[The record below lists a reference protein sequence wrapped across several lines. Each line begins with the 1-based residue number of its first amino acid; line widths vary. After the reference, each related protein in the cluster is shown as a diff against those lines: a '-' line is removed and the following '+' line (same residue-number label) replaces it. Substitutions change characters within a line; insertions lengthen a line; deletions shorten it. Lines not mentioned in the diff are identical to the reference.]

1 MLINNSVQSSGA
13 ERLNTDQNGQATVQ
27 TTSRTLGQGANGYFG
42 PATPVYWSQYTDV
55 CVAIEFLGFDPS
67 SSDATIATVVSATP
81 YGLKTMA
88 LAGDSNGLLVVS
100 SNFGLST
107 ITIPFPLADL
117 STGDL
122 SPACSSGT
130 SAPYTRGVGYRSQE
144 TVYML
149 GQPRAFPDDWYELDD
164 TVAVYFCTPKQAQ
177 NDCVTQLNQQGAA
190 NFLVGN
196 GHGTSI
202 TASVIATTRDQDL
215 TMKVATGADTLD
227 RTIPNG
233 VKVKFVIERSG
244 WFVFYTYLIAVM
256 PFILIYG
263 LFAAYLRQTK
273 KAKKTEKAKEKDG
286 ERLGYRP
293 ERKVPAV
300 YEIAFGVAATLV
312 AILPLRAVL
321 VPSALPSLTRLDLV
335 FGIGIASLV
344 ALSLTWVLV
353 WSRPTP
359 AESPGKA
366 EGAATATNGPP
377 GDPTQPSAAHNAQP
391 PTTHGVMPGLACSH
405 TAAGLRKMFT
415 DGSACPSKLNRVMF
429 TFGEPMPAP
438 GSHGTPGI
446 QSGAQ

>member
-1 MLINNSVQSSGA
+1 MLINNGVQSSGA
-13 ERLNTDQNGQATVQ
+13 ERLNTDQNGQITVQ
-27 TTSRTLGQGANGYFG
+27 TTPRTLGQGANGYFG
-42 PATPVYWSQYTDV
+42 PATPVYSSHYTDV
-55 CVAIEFLGFDPS
+55 CVAIEFLGYDPS
-67 SSDATIATVVSATP
+67 ASVATIATVVSATP
-81 YGLKTMA
+81 YGLKTMS
-88 LAGDSNGLLVVS
+88 LAGDSNGLLVIS

-117 STGDL
+117 TTGDL
-122 SPACSSGT
+122 SPACTSGT
-130 SAPYTRGVGYRSQE
+130 PSSYTRGVGYRSQE

-164 TVAVYFCTPKQAQ
+164 TVAVYFCTSKQSQ
-177 NDCVTQLNQQGAA
+177 DDCVKQLNQQGTIA
-190 NFLVGN
+190 FLAGK

-215 TMKVATGADTLD
+215 TMKVATGVGTLD
-227 RTIPNG
+227 RTIRNG
-233 VKVKFVIERSG
+233 VKLKFVIERPG
-244 WFVFYTYLIAVM
+244 WFVSYTYLIAVM

-273 KAKKTEKAKEKDG
+273 KAKKEQKEKKEKEKDG
-286 ERLGYRP
+286 ERLGFRP

-335 FGIGIASLV
+335 FGLGIASLV

-359 AESPGKA
+359 PESPRKATPAESPGKT
-366 EGAATATNGPP
+366 EGAATASNGPH
-377 GDPTQPSAAHNAQP
+377 GDSTQP
-391 PTTHGVMPGLACSH
+391 
-405 TAAGLRKMFT
+405 TA
-415 DGSACPSKLNRVMF
+415 DD
-429 TFGEPMPAP
+429 
-438 GSHGTPGI
+438 
-446 QSGAQ
+446 